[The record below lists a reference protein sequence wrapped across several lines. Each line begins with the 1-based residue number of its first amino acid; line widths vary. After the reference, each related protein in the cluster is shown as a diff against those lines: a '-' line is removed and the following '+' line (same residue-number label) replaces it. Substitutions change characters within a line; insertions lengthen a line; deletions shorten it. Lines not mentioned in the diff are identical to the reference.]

1 MARTTEHREGSATVR
16 VIYRIDKTLKDGSHP
31 FWLRITKDRKSR
43 YVATGL
49 SLNLKYWNDQYTG
62 YREAIRKSYPEA
74 YRKELI
80 GKLTE
85 WETKYSHAAET
96 LAGADEV
103 HDAKAIASKA
113 IEGRQ
118 QARKYTVLDYLTEQ
132 ITTMQRIGKVGYC
145 GVYQDLKNQLTE
157 FLKTERAAFG
167 YGKTDLRFDEITVR
181 FCNGFEVF
189 FRERGNADTSL
200 SVRFRT
206 LRTLY
211 NRAIAEGV
219 AKAENYPFARNVAEK
234 HKFSVGKFDT
244 KTRKR
249 AITRD
254 EVRRIET
261 FVPTGTA
268 TGQYAG
274 IKNQFEVERLQRA
287 KDVFL
292 FSFYVGGMNFVDLS
306 QLRWRN
312 LSTDS
317 DGKPRIN
324 YTRQKTNGL
333 FSLRLLP
340 PALAIIEQYRAFT
353 HHNGAP
359 TGPDSYIFPILSTE
373 AHKTPNQIKYRLTK
387 ILGQVNQDLKQLGQQ
402 LGIATPLTT
411 YVARHSFAT
420 SLRRSGIADAVTG
433 QLMGH
438 KDTRQTSIYLDEF
451 DSTVA
456 DAAFD
461 SLL

>member
-1 MARTTEHREGSATVR
+1 MARTTDHREGSATVR
-16 VIYRIDKTLKDGSHP
+16 IIYRTDKQLKDGTHP
-31 FWLRITKDRKSR
+31 FWVRITKERKSI
-43 YVATGL
+43 YISTGL
-49 SLNLKYWNDQYTG
+49 SLHPKYWNDQHTG
-62 YREAIRKSYPEA
+62 YREAICRRYPPTW
-74 YRKELI
+74 RKELI
-80 GKLTE
+80 TKLAGLE
-85 WETKYSHAAET
+85 EKYSKAAES
-96 LAGADEV
+96 LASADEK
-103 HDAKAIASKA
+103 HDAKDIAHKA

-118 QARKYTVLDYLTEQ
+118 QARRYTVLGYLEEQ
-132 ITTMQRIGKVGYC
+132 ITTMQRVGKVGYC
-145 GVYQDLKNQLTE
+145 GVYQDLRNQLTE
-157 FLKTERAAFG
+157 FIKTE
-167 YGKTDLRFDEITVR
+167 YNKTDIRFDEITVR

-211 NRAIAEGV
+211 NRAIAEGI

-254 EVRRIET
+254 EIRLIEI
-261 FVPTGTA
+261 FIPTGTA
-268 TGQYAG
+268 TGPYARL
-274 IKNQFEVERLQRA
+274 KNQFEIERLKRA

-292 FSFYVGGMNFVDLS
+292 FSFYLGGINFVDLA

-312 LSTDS
+312 LGTDG
-317 DGKPRIN
+317 DGKLRIN

-340 PALAIIEQYRAFT
+340 PVLAIIEQYRDLT
-353 HHNGAP
+353 Y
-359 TGPDSYIFPILSTE
+359 TGPDSYIFPILDID
-373 AHKTPNQIKYRLTK
+373 AHKTPTQIKHRLTK
-387 ILGQVNQDLKQLGQQ
+387 ILGQVNQDLKQLGQR

-420 SLRRSGIADAVTG
+420 SLRRAGVPDALTG
-433 QLMGH
+433 QLLGH
-438 KDTRQTSIYLDEF
+438 QDTKQTSVYLDEF
-451 DSTVA
+451 DNKAV

-461 SLL
+461 ALL